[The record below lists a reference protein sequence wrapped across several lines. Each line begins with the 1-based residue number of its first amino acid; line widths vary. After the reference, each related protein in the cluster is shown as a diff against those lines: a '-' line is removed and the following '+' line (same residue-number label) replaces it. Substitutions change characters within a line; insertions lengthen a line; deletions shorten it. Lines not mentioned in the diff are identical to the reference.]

1 MARIPLAIVLLL
13 AVLATLAS
21 ASVPSFCKCTC
32 FQNSTIIPL
41 GPQHDNNNN
50 NNQPAP
56 PPPKKPSPS
65 SNRPAPSSPTS
76 PSDTNTNT
84 NPNPSQSQSTTLA
97 TTNPLHALRAL
108 HPRESSTSCKQCNRA
123 FCLKYNLPICK
134 DAEEKDI
141 KTSCFQR
148 DSPKD
153 RVIVW
158 GFILGTAGLLGWAAL
173 RRVIDSA
180 RERRRQQQQ
189 QGGGGGMGI
198 GGGRFG
204 GFGGLMGGGAGRG
217 GNSGRGFS
225 AVPGGGADRE
235 VYDPLQD
242 GHDEGV
248 TRGPG

>member
-1 MARIPLAIVLLL
+1 MTRISLTLLFL

-21 ASVPSFCKCTC
+21 ATVPSFCKCTC

-50 NNQPAP
+50 NQQPAP
-56 PPPKKPSPS
+56 PPS
-65 SNRPAPSSPTS
+65 SNP
-76 PSDTNTNT
+76 T
-84 NPNPSQSQSTTLA
+84 NPDGDDDVDGTKPGQRGTRTFLFHLLA
-97 TTNPLHALRAL
+97 
-108 HPRESSTSCKQCNRA
+108 PRSSSTSCKQCNRA

-158 GFILGTAGLLGWAAL
+158 GFIVGTAGLLGWAAL

-180 RERRRQQQQ
+180 RERGQ
-189 QGGGGGMGI
+189 QGGLRGMSGRAGRHGSLGGMAN
-198 GGGRFG
+198 GGRG
-204 GFGGLMGGGAGRG
+204 DNGRG
-217 GNSGRGFS
+217 LRTGTVDNR
-225 AVPGGGADRE
+225 AA
-235 VYDPLQD
+235 YDPLED

>member
-1 MARIPLAIVLLL
+1 MTRIPLILLLL
-13 AVLATLAS
+13 AVLATFAS
-21 ASVPSFCKCTC
+21 ATVPSFCKCTC

-41 GPQHDNNNN
+41 GPQHDHNNNNNNNN

-56 PPPKKPSPS
+56 APPP
-65 SNRPAPSSPTS
+65 NPTS
-76 PSDTNTNT
+76 PDKEAGQRGTRTSLFHF
-84 NPNPSQSQSTTLA
+84 LA
-97 TTNPLHALRAL
+97 
-108 HPRESSTSCKQCNRA
+108 PRSSSTSCKQCNRA

-134 DAEEKDI
+134 DVEEKDI

-158 GFILGTAGLLGWAAL
+158 GFIVGTAGLLGWAAL

-180 RERRRQQQQ
+180 RERRQR
-189 QGGGGGMGI
+189 
-198 GGGRFG
+198 G
-204 GFGGLMGGGAGRG
+204 GFRGMSGRG
-217 GNSGRGFS
+217 GRHGTLGGTANSGRGDS
-225 AVPGGGADRE
+225 GRGLRIGPVDSRE
-235 VYDPLQD
+235 PYNPLED

>member
-1 MARIPLAIVLLL
+1 MARIPLALILL
-13 AVLATLAS
+13 AFLATLAS
-21 ASVPSFCKCTC
+21 ATVPSFCKCTC

-41 GPQHDNNNN
+41 GPQHDS
-50 NNQPAP
+50 NNQPP
-56 PPPKKPSPS
+56 PPPSRPKPSPS
-65 SNRPAPSSPTS
+65 TTPTS
-76 PSDTNTNT
+76 ISRRHTLNTH
-84 NPNPSQSQSTTLA
+84 
-97 TTNPLHALRAL
+97 PLL
-108 HPRESSTSCKQCNRA
+108 PRESSTSCKQCNRA

-158 GFILGTAGLLGWAAL
+158 GFLLGTAGLLGWAAL

-180 RERRRQQQQ
+180 RERRERLRQGAGAGVGAGMGM
-189 QGGGGGMGI
+189 GGGRFASLGGLI
-198 GGGRFG
+198 GGGR
-204 GFGGLMGGGAGRG
+204 GGGNVEGD
-217 GNSGRGFS
+217 NGRGFRTAS
-225 AVPGGGADRE
+225 GAGGVDTG
-235 VYDPLQD
+235 VYNPLED

>member
-41 GPQHDNNNN
+41 GPQHDN
-50 NNQPAP
+50 QPPPP

-65 SNRPAPSSPTS
+65 SINSSSSSSSSNPLSPSSTTPTS
-76 PSDTNTNT
+76 
-84 NPNPSQSQSTTLA
+84 TTPALA
-97 TTNPLHALRAL
+97 LAARALHAL

-153 RVIVW
+153 RFIVW

-180 RERRRQQQQ
+180 RERRQRRLQQ
-189 QGGGGGMGI
+189 QGGSGGGMGM

-204 GFGGLMGGGAGRG
+204 GFGGLMGGRSGDGG
-217 GNSGRGFS
+217 GNDGGFRP
-225 AVPGGGADRE
+225 VPGGRADRE
-235 VYDPLQD
+235 VYNPLED